1 MNIINIP
8 TSKDIYI
15 EVNGKKIA
23 VAQSYTARTSKES
36 RYIEAFGY
44 TEPVGTVEGKVKHTL
59 ELSRVVLNCSEINEP
74 DFYNL
79 TNFNVVIVN
88 KVGKIIYSGCNW
100 VDITRGI
107 ELGSTVVE
115 KVKIVASRRL
125 SA

>member
-23 VAQSYTARTSKES
+23 VAQSYTAKTSKES
-36 RYIEAFGY
+36 RYIEAFGS

-59 ELSRVVLNCSEINEP
+59 ELMRVVLSCEEIDEP
-74 DFYNL
+74 DFYSL
-79 TNFNVVIVN
+79 TDFNVVIVN
-88 KVGKIIYSGCNW
+88 KAGKIIYSGCNW
-100 VDITRGI
+100 AEITRGL
-107 ELGSTVVE
+107 ELGSTIAE
-115 KVKIVASRRL
+115 KVKIVAARRL